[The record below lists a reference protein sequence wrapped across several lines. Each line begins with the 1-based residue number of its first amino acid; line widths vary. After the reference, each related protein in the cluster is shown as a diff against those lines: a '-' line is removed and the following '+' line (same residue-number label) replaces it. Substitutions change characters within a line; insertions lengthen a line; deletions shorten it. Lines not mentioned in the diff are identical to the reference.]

1 MTMKEVFEPFF
12 VIRRLSPE
20 DATMMLATRL
30 KKDKSSKPKS
40 YNITNDD
47 QRYEL
52 VRRVLAKELTI
63 KEVSHMSNLSRLLN
77 FTE

>member
-1 MTMKEVFEPFF
+1 MSVMEPAFK
-12 VIRRLSPE
+12 IKRLTPDE
-20 DATMMLATRL
+20 ALGIL
-30 KKDKSSKPKS
+30 SSWTKRECVQEAPKS

-63 KEVSHMSNLSRLLN
+63 KEV
-77 FTE
+77 